1 MPALRSWGYHQL
13 RCHLTSKSQGL
24 IKDRMTM
31 PKFASGELHKIAV
44 LFEIGNITAGRNA
57 KGLTEMTA
65 KMALI
70 RETTLL

>member
-1 MPALRSWGYHQL
+1 
-13 RCHLTSKSQGL
+13 
-24 IKDRMTM
+24 M

-57 KGLTEMTA
+57 KGLTEMPA